1 MTKAMLVAAPTS
13 GSGKTSVCRGLVA
26 ALANGASGRALTVQT
41 FKMGPDYLD
50 PLHLSIASG
59 LACHNLD
66 PWMMGREACQELFE
80 RKTIRAAARPDLAVV
95 EGAMGL
101 YDGGDPTSNAGSS
114 ADLARLLGIPAVLVV
129 DIAGQARSAAALIKG
144 FVDFDPELRIAG
156 VILNRAGSKKHAE
169 LVTAA
174 LKEALPQIP
183 VFGWLPVREGLD
195 LPGRHLGLQ
204 PPGPAAAGKSAALG
218 DWVREHVNFTAL
230 LSALPDLPGKA
241 ARQAARNEILKG
253 GEEGDFARPRIAVS
267 RDDAMFFLYQENLDC
282 LRAAGAEVVFFSPLA
297 DTSLPAGCCGVY
309 LCGGYPELY
318 GEELSSNQTMLKS
331 VRVFIERGGP
341 VYAECGGY
349 MYLMSELKD
358 AAGEVWPLVGHFP
371 WPCRMEARRQ
381 ALGYR
386 EVRALAPSCL
396 GPAGI
401 RARGHVF
408 HYSAAA
414 EPELNPDPLPGE
426 VLPETIRLFSA
437 VNAAGRQKAPLG
449 VRQGS
454 VVASYLHLHF
464 ASNPDLARNFT
475 AACAAFGA
483 VHEFI

>member
-1 MTKAMLVAAPTS
+1 MTKAMLIAAPMS

-26 ALANGASGRALTVQT
+26 ALAGGAAGGALKVQT

-50 PLHLSIASG
+50 PLHLEASSG

-66 PWMMGREACQELFE
+66 PWMMGRKACQELFE
-80 RKTIRAAARPDLAVV
+80 RNTVRAAVRPDLAVV

-101 YDGGDPTSNAGSS
+101 YDGGDTASNVGSS
-114 ADLARLLGIPAVLVV
+114 ADLAKLLGIPAVLVV
-129 DIAGQARSAAALIKG
+129 DIAGQARSAAALVKG

-156 VILNRAGSKKHAE
+156 VILNRAGSKNHAE

-174 LKEALPQIP
+174 LAEALPPVP
-183 VFGWLPVREGLD
+183 VFGWLPAREGLD

-204 PPGPAAAGKSAALG
+204 PPGRAAADKSAALA
-218 DWVREHVNFTAL
+218 DWVREHVDLTAL
-230 LSALPDLPGKA
+230 LSALPDLPDRAANTGGREVLSKA
-241 ARQAARNEILKG
+241 
-253 GEEGDFARPRIAVS
+253 GERASARPRIAVS
-267 RDDAMFFLYQENLDC
+267 RDEAMFFLYGENLDC
-282 LRAAGAEVVFFSPLA
+282 LRAAGAEVVFFSPLTEA
-297 DTSLPAGCCGVY
+297 ALPAGCCGLY

-318 GEELSSNQTMLKS
+318 ARELSANEAMLAA
-331 VRVFIERGGP
+331 VRAFIGQGGP

-358 AAGEVWPLVGHFP
+358 AAGEIWPLVGHFP
-371 WPCRMEARRQ
+371 WSCRMEARRQ

-386 EVRALAPSCL
+386 ETRTLVSSCL
-396 GPAGI
+396 GPAGT

-408 HYSAAA
+408 HYSAAF
-414 EPELNPDPLPGE
+414 EPELDSDPCPDAPLAE
-426 VLPETIRLFSA
+426 VVRLFSA
-437 VNAAGRQKAPLG
+437 DDAAGRQKAPIG
-449 VRQGS
+449 VRLGS
-454 VVASYLHLHF
+454 VVASYAHLHF

-475 AACAAFGA
+475 AACADFGA